1 MSTTGCAGELLS
13 ALVDG
18 ELSAAEEVDVR
29 SHLDGCAE
37 CSAELAALGA
47 VRSLV
52 RALPVLDLPPVVV
65 ERVRWADR
73 RRAPSRIAAVAAAG
87 AAVAASLLFAV
98 VAPQADTVTPPM
110 GRLVEVH
117 ATSGVNGDP
126 VTQLVP
132 AAVPVSFQ
140 E

>member
-1 MSTTGCAGELLS
+1 MRGCVAEDLS

-18 ELSAAEEVDVR
+18 ELSSAEEAEVR
-29 SHLDGCAE
+29 AHLATCAQ
-37 CSAELAALGA
+37 CSAELAAVEA

-52 RALPVLDLPPVVV
+52 RALPLLDLPPVVV

-87 AAVAASLLFAV
+87 VAVAASLLFAV

-110 GRLVEVH
+110 KRLVEVH